1 MTLSIIIVNWNT
13 RDLTKQTIES
23 VYRET
28 HNLDFEIILV
38 DNASAD
44 DTVAVIKK
52 EFPQVI
58 LIENTDNLGF
68 AKANNQGMKIAK
80 GKYMMLLNSDT
91 VVLGRALNRLTEYME
106 AHPDVMMAGPKLLNA
121 DKTFQHACR
130 RNLPNPI
137 NSFFHLFGL
146 VTLFPHSKF
155 VNNYKKYADDP
166 NVTEPVPA
174 LSGAGMFF
182 RREVFETIGG
192 LDETFFMYGE
202 DLDFCKRIYDKGWKT
217 VFVHDAEIIHFGG
230 QSSKKRRTQSLVN
243 FYDAMWIYFKK
254 HFYPTYPK
262 VLSGIIWLGIMG
274 RKRIALLQ
282 NALKQS

>member
-28 HNLDFEIILV
+28 HGMDFEIILV

-52 EFPQVI
+52 EFPEVI

-91 VVLGRALNRLTEYME
+91 IVLDRALNTLVAYMD
-106 AHPDVMMAGPKLLNA
+106 AHPEVMMVGPKLLNE
-121 DKTFQHACR
+121 DRTFQHACR
-130 RNLPNPI
+130 RNLPNPV

-146 VTLFPHSKF
+146 VKLFPKSKW
-155 VNNYKKYADDP
+155 VNDYKKYAHDP
-166 NVTEPVPA
+166 NITEPVPA
-174 LSGAGMFF
+174 LSGAGMLF

-202 DLDFCKRIYDKGWKT
+202 DLDFCKRIVDKGWKT
-217 VFVHDAEIIHFGG
+217 VFVHDAEIVHLGG
-230 QSSKKRRTQSLVN
+230 QSSKKRRTQSLMN

-262 VLSGIIWLGIMG
+262 AVSGIIWAGIQT
-274 RKRIALLQ
+274 RKKIALLQ
-282 NALKQS
+282 NALKK